1 MVAVTRA
8 RDQISINVLSSA
20 NMLPLNDLSILVWLG
35 RDINWQWIGR
45 LECQCIQCLVTCPY
59 ASCSL
64 KTQGQVSP
72 GVSELPSVYAAN
84 KDNMFPGGMA

>member
-1 MVAVTRA
+1 MSSMVAVTRA

-45 LECQCIQCLVTCPY
+45 LS
-59 ASCSL
+59 ASAY
-64 KTQGQVSP
+64 
-72 GVSELPSVYAAN
+72 SVL
-84 KDNMFPGGMA
+84 